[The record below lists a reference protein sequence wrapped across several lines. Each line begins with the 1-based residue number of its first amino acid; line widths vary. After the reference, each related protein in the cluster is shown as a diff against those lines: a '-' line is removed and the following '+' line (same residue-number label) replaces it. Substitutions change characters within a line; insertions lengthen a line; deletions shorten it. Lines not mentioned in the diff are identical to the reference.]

1 MFISFRYSWQK
12 SRPVRLERGGVY
24 FLEVLMKE
32 DVGGDHL
39 SVAVRKPRK
48 RRPTIIPQRDVYVKP
63 PGMTRHVVCKP
74 FIFVFLYIHEDYVW
88 HKSRISRYLSDSVQ
102 L

>member
-1 MFISFRYSWQK
+1 MLVFISLRYSWQK

-48 RRPTIIPQRDVYVKP
+48 RRPAIIAQRDLYVKP
-63 PGMTRHVVCKP
+63 PGMTRHGVQTVHRCVC
-74 FIFVFLYIHEDYVW
+74 IFTKFRHY
-88 HKSRISRYLSDSVQ
+88 
-102 L
+102 